1 MLGLDFADALHH
13 AGSRACVA
21 FVTFVTFEAKGFAG
35 KAKRL
40 ALTPPVR
47 LLD

>member
-13 AGSRACVA
+13 AGSRAYVA
-21 FVTFVTFEAKGFAG
+21 FVTFEAKGFAD